1 MLCSCCC
8 YRGQQRRSLLRWCF
22 IFPFAEDSA
31 AAAAAATALI
41 TQQSSHLICPLSI
54 CISSLE
60 MADELQYYND
70 WVRWPNNNYTWRSH
84 DFTKYTCQTQLHLS
98 IWHMLKNI
106 QLTRERR
113 QNEENKNHLFYSYT
127 TEENYREWETSR
139 PERFSSAF
147 TMRCI
152 KAWGWWLAR
161 KPRTLLCPDSHSA
174 TCKHICR
181 TTHTIHSV
189 EVFLFPQR
197 CSICNQ
203 FRLTVDDSF
212 NLTIR
217 FSQESEAGRYN
228 GIC

>member
-1 MLCSCCC
+1 MSYSITMTEFASRTIITLDAVMILLNTPVKHNCICQSGTCWKT
-8 YRGQQRRSLLRWCF
+8 YSWPERGGK
-22 IFPFAEDSA
+22 E
-31 AAAAAATALI
+31 
-41 TQQSSHLICPLSI
+41 
-54 CISSLE
+54 E
-60 MADELQYYND
+60 
-70 WVRWPNNNYTWRSH
+70 
-84 DFTKYTCQTQLHLS
+84 
-98 IWHMLKNI
+98 
-106 QLTRERR
+106 
-113 QNEENKNHLFYSYT
+113 EENKNHLFYSYT